1 MKKAP
6 GIVRSLDFF
15 RIFATETKKKN
26 NMPDFIEKRNAVD
39 DCMCGIIWC
48 LPESVITPET
58 YEKIR
63 EEVETIYDKAYKN
76 GTSGK

>member
-1 MKKAP
+1 
-6 GIVRSLDFF
+6 
-15 RIFATETKKKN
+15 
-26 NMPDFIEKRNAVD
+26 MPDFIEKRNAVD
-39 DCMCGIIWC
+39 DCMYGIIWW
-48 LPESVITPET
+48 LPKNIITPET